1 MKKILLVLLLMVGV
15 AIAYFPLKKQIPVD
29 ADAFQKEDSI
39 KNRNLAMQQIDSVFK
54 SGRSGKIVTPL
65 YHDFNPHYELLSS
78 SQKSKV
84 DKKNELYQLYNFRP
98 EQLTNWEYPLHV
110 LGLDISMENSQ
121 RGKEWYEPLKGGNY
135 YGIWQSGWALG
146 CAKMISGE
154 KYICYMVIP
163 YMVGYLRQ
171 SESYYYEFKPTIR
184 EALNTAYDF
193 YTKNEQSDFVNFID
207 KDNLEAFMSLT
218 SETSSP
224 INTNNYSFKK
234 IENEKSDFEWANP
247 GVFEGTSYMYN
258 GYIRVYICM
267 AYCTTYALKY
277 DSKWAEWEKKHYI
290 ESHEKELDKRIIISE
305 IALSII
311 LILLIVVY
319 IIQRKKSKETIL
331 DKVIKSSNPK
341 RYLRKYKQETL
352 DAANQIYQK
361 AINTS
366 KEDQEA
372 INELCQDAEAKL
384 GIKLV
389 RKKDIK
395 LLQKKC
401 NPRHFMKPYD
411 ADKVT
416 KANVLYSRLKQ
427 DNIKYAEYVRLKAEV
442 ELLYL

>member
-1 MKKILLVLLLMVGV
+1 
-15 AIAYFPLKKQIPVD
+15 
-29 ADAFQKEDSI
+29 
-39 KNRNLAMQQIDSVFK
+39 
-54 SGRSGKIVTPL
+54 
-65 YHDFNPHYELLSS
+65 
-78 SQKSKV
+78 
-84 DKKNELYQLYNFRP
+84 
-98 EQLTNWEYPLHV
+98 
-110 LGLDISMENSQ
+110 
-121 RGKEWYEPLKGGNY
+121 
-135 YGIWQSGWALG
+135 
-146 CAKMISGE
+146 
-154 KYICYMVIP
+154 
-163 YMVGYLRQ
+163 
-171 SESYYYEFKPTIR
+171 
-184 EALNTAYDF
+184 
-193 YTKNEQSDFVNFID
+193 
-207 KDNLEAFMSLT
+207 
-218 SETSSP
+218 
-224 INTNNYSFKK
+224 
-234 IENEKSDFEWANP
+234 
-247 GVFEGTSYMYN
+247 
-258 GYIRVYICM
+258 M

-305 IALSII
+305 IALNII

-341 RYLRKYKQETL
+341 RYLKKYKQETL

-389 RKKDIK
+389 SKKDIK